1 MRLAELRCRCRW
13 GAVKAQRLHRARFPQ
28 RVWLACYACRIGRLT
43 KKEETWQ
50 DATDTRVTYYSYASV
65 DNADELKM
73 NYMSPRTITE
83 YVNGE
88 IVGKTFYVF

>member
-1 MRLAELRCRCRW
+1 MP
-13 GAVKAQRLHRARFPQ
+13 VD
-28 RVWLACYACRIGRLT
+28 IGRLT

-65 DNADELKM
+65 DNADELQM